1 MFLPTC
7 RYRDLLRQLPS
18 LNYQTL
24 RRIIGHLNAIAAK
37 ASHNLMPNYNLA
49 AIWGPTLL
57 TVDGLEALNFAR
69 TSGESDVCKDLI
81 DNYEELF
88 NVNQEELERERKIT
102 EVLERINLHDRG
114 QCPLKRSGEWKGT
127 SRDSFDTRL
136 TQIPSVEVTF

>member
-1 MFLPTC
+1 MQSIVF
-7 RYRDLLRQLPS
+7 RYRELLRQLPS

-24 RRIIGHLNAIAAK
+24 RRLIGHLHAIADMCSK
-37 ASHNLMPNYNLA
+37 NLMPNYNLA

-57 TVDGLEALNFAR
+57 TVDGLEASNFAR

-88 NVNQEELERERKIT
+88 NVNQEELDRERKIT

-114 QCPLKRSGEWKGT
+114 RCPLKRSGT
-127 SRDSFDTRL
+127 
-136 TQIPSVEVTF
+136 